1 MNPGLPKYLREAFF
15 ARHLGMFVSPSWMI
29 MASFAFLGTL
39 VNPGFLLIGAGT
51 EIAYLFT
58 LATNPRFQNHVQ
70 NKMRNQLLAK
80 ENLAWKQRTD
90 KLIGQLRPEESERFS
105 LLKSRCDL
113 IIEFY
118 STQLSLPLEIL
129 QQHSQS
135 LNGLVWI
142 FLQLLVTK
150 QAVTNMMQGGVSSV
164 DFESKIQK
172 LEAQIRKEGTAD
184 DLKKSLESKRDI
196 LKMRLQTLAEAKQRL
211 AYVDS
216 ELERIEQQVELIRE
230 QAVVSKDSQG
240 IANRI
245 DLVSTSLS
253 RTGEWLKEQES
264 LFGSVEKMLE
274 GSPNILSQQ
283 KPTLEN
289 Q

>member
-1 MNPGLPKYLREAFF
+1 MNLGLPRYIREAFL
-15 ARHLGMFVSPSWMI
+15 ARHLGMFVSPSWIII
-29 MASFAFLGTL
+29 MATAFLGSM
-39 VNPGFLLIGAGT
+39 VNPGFFLMGAGT
-51 EIAYLFT
+51 ELAYLFT

-70 NKMRNQLLAK
+70 NKLRSKLVAK

-90 KLIGQLRPEESERFS
+90 KLIGQLRPEDDERFS
-105 LLKSRCDL
+105 ELKSRCDL
-113 IIEFY
+113 IIDFY
-118 STQLSLPLEIL
+118 STQLSFPLEIL

-142 FLQLLVTK
+142 FLQLLVTR
-150 QAVTNMMQGGVSSV
+150 QAVMNLMQENITSA
-164 DFESKIQK
+164 DFEAKIQK
-172 LEAQIRKEGTAD
+172 LETQIRKEGIAE

-196 LKMRLQTLAEAKQRL
+196 FKMRLQTLAEAKQRL

-230 QAVVSKDSQG
+230 QAIVSKDSQG

-245 DLVSTSLS
+245 DLVSSSLG
-253 RTGEWLKEQES
+253 RTGEWIKEQES
-264 LFGSVEKMLE
+264 VFGSVEKMLE
-274 GSPNILSQQ
+274 GSPDFLSQQ
-283 KPTLEN
+283 KRTLEN

>member
-1 MNPGLPKYLREAFF
+1 MNPGLLKYLREAFF

-29 MASFAFLGTL
+29 MASFAFLGVL

-51 EIAYLFT
+51 ELAYLFT
-58 LATNPRFQNHVQ
+58 LATHPRFQSQVQ
-70 NKMRNQLLAK
+70 NKIRSQLVAK
-80 ENLAWKQRTD
+80 ENLAWKQRTE
-90 KLIGQLRPEESERFS
+90 KLIGQLEPEEDERFCQ
-105 LLKSRCDL
+105 LKGRCDL
-113 IIEFY
+113 IVNFY

-150 QAVTNMMQGGVSSV
+150 KAIMNLMQENITSA
-164 DFESKIQK
+164 DFEAKIQK
-172 LEAQIRKEGTAD
+172 LEAQLHKEGVAE

-196 LKMRLQTLAEAKQRL
+196 FKMRLQTLAEAKQRL

-230 QAVVSKDSQG
+230 QAIVSKDSQG
-240 IANRI
+240 ISNRI

-253 RTGEWLKEQES
+253 RTGEWIKEQES
-264 LFGSVEKMLE
+264 VFGSVEKMLE

-283 KPTLEN
+283 KTTLEN